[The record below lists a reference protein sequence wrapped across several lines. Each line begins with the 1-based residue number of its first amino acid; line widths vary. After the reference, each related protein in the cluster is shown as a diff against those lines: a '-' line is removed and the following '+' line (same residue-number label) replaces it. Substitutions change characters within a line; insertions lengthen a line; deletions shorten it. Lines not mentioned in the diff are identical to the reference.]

1 MADVRACVRCRV
13 RPEVVQVREAVYCAE
28 CYARVFSEKTRSSLE
43 LVRGA
48 VLLQS
53 VVQPFQAGLDHGP
66 PPAFAVAY
74 SGGQASSVL
83 LHAVS
88 NMFQSRNQPYVP
100 ARAPEFSRIY
110 ALFVDDGQ
118 MPIEEARDRVAKLAP
133 NASFVPLR
141 LDSVYDTG
149 AVSCILEQRGGPR
162 WLNDDQPASDDAA
175 SAFLALLQVIKPE
188 NTPRTAIPSAQS
200 RVEDLRKIFMH
211 RVLRR
216 AAEDLGC
223 AALLYG
229 HSAARTAALLLEGI
243 SQGAGHKLPIESA
256 SSLWWS
262 DSRDLLVVHPLRSH
276 LPEELQFYEASHGL
290 GAGHQ
295 RNIASSYEAQAD
307 KTSIGRLTQSLIDS
321 LQHGVSSTVSTVA
334 GTGSKLVY
342 RPDRVWQTHSDTAE
356 TTQGPAVS
364 LLSIRSDSEN
374 KQDEA
379 DPTKDSPPFPRIG
392 AKGEG
397 LVRAAEGIQHYDPGA
412 EPNACPLCS
421 YPAQR
426 GASNWRQARSVTSLH
441 PGNATPPKTHGIDL
455 RAKLC
460 YSCIQIL
467 DTPEFPAQAQ
477 EEGAAHAPLP
487 RYVADALQPRSKKGP
502 RPKNHI
508 PDTLYDSPQQNDTVP
523 HLSGGRSSHASV
535 PVSREAMHA
544 SVASYLL

>member
-1 MADVRACVRCRV
+1 
-13 RPEVVQVREAVYCAE
+13 
-28 CYARVFSEKTRSSLE
+28 
-43 LVRGA
+43 
-48 VLLQS
+48 
-53 VVQPFQAGLDHGP
+53 
-66 PPAFAVAY
+66 
-74 SGGQASSVL
+74 
-83 LHAVS
+83 
-88 NMFQSRNQPYVP
+88 MFQSRNQPYVP
-100 ARAPEFSRIY
+100 ARAPEFSRID

-118 MPIEEARDRVAKLAP
+118 MPIEEARERVAKLAP
-133 NASFVPLR
+133 NATFVPLR
-141 LDSVYDTG
+141 LDSVFDAG
-149 AVSCILEQRGGPR
+149 SISCILEQRGGPR
-162 WLNDDQPASDDAA
+162 WLNDDRPASDDPA
-175 SAFLALLQVIKPE
+175 SALLALLQVIKPE

-200 RVEDLRKIFMH
+200 RVEDIRKMFMH

-216 AAEDLGC
+216 AAEDRGC

-243 SQGAGHKLPIESA
+243 SQGAGHKLPMESA

-262 DSRDLLVVHPLRSH
+262 DSRELLIVHPLRSH

-290 GAGHQ
+290 GTVHQ
-295 RNIASSYEAQAD
+295 RSTTSSYETQAD
-307 KTSIGRLTQSLIDS
+307 KSSIGRLTQSLIDS

-342 RPDRVWQTHSDTAE
+342 RPDRLWQTHSDTTKTA
-356 TTQGPAVS
+356 QGSAVS
-364 LLSIRSDSEN
+364 LHSTLSDKEN

-379 DPTKDSPPFPRIG
+379 DPTKDSHPFPRIG

-397 LVRAAEGIQHYDPGA
+397 LVRAAENIQHYEPGA

-441 PGNATPPKTHGIDL
+441 PGSATPPTTQGIDL
-455 RAKLC
+455 RTKLC
-460 YSCIQIL
+460 YSCIQVL
-467 DTPEFPAQAQ
+467 DTPEFPAQTQ
-477 EEGAAHAPLP
+477 EHGEVHAPLP

-502 RPKNHI
+502 RPKQYLPEI
-508 PDTLYDSPQQNDTVP
+508 PYDAPQQKDTVP
-523 HLSGGRSSHASV
+523 HVSGGRSSHASM